1 MWKEECGMRNAS
13 MVVGVVGLVLML
25 AACGGRSMSAEEMQ
39 RKLDSIQ
46 KIEVAERLAA
56 QGINLQESDNPLKAF
71 YDSLEILP
79 LPIKYTDELVR
90 YLPGFMPVPQDI
102 AKALELEGNG
112 KQKAISLSE
121 SLGARLMILAADE
134 GSDGDEDSEGIER
147 YSLWLYSMGED
158 YLPVDKIC
166 LYAIPDEEDFDIDL
180 DDEDDIIQF
189 FTITSDYEIHL
200 MDYQKNKGKTS
211 TEEVYTLDAS
221 RNFLLQKSEEIE

>member
-1 MWKEECGMRNAS
+1 MKGA
-13 MVVGVVGLVLML
+13 VGLFVAMLLL

-56 QGINLQESDNPLKAF
+56 QGINLEKADNPLKQF
-71 YDSLEILP
+71 YDSLALLP
-79 LPIKYTDELVR
+79 LPITYTDEFVR
-90 YLPGFMPVPQDI
+90 YLPDFKPVPQDI

-121 SLGARLMILAADE
+121 SLGARLMLLAADE
-134 GSDGDEDSEGIER
+134 GAEEGEDGDEGAER
-147 YSLWLYSMGED
+147 YSLWLYSLDDD

-166 LYAIPDEEDFDIDL
+166 LYAIEDKEDFDL
-180 DDEDDIIQF
+180 YEEDEILQY

-200 MDYQKNKGKTS
+200 MDYSKEKHKTR

-221 RNFLLQKSEEIE
+221 RNFLLQKSEELDD

>member
-1 MWKEECGMRNAS
+1 MKGA
-13 MVVGVVGLVLML
+13 VGLFVAMLLL

-56 QGINLQESDNPLKAF
+56 QGINLEKADNPLKQF
-71 YDSLEILP
+71 YDSLALLP
-79 LPIKYTDELVR
+79 LPITYTDEFVR
-90 YLPGFMPVPQDI
+90 YLPDFKPVPQDI

-134 GSDGDEDSEGIER
+134 GAEEGEDGDEGAER
-147 YSLWLYSMGED
+147 YSLWLYSLDDD

-166 LYAIPDEEDFDIDL
+166 LYAIEDEEDFDL
-180 DDEDDIIQF
+180 YEEDEILQY

-200 MDYQKNKGKTS
+200 MDYSKEKHKTR

-221 RNFLLQKSEEIE
+221 RNFLLQKSEELDD